1 MAHKSSCMKM
11 RYNSKKCKCKNV
23 TSIRR
28 TRLGRKGNNKTKKTN
43 RMRKIKKNR
52 KMKGGD
58 GVDDKNSPDFN
69 ANLAY
74 DSTQTGGGNLGAGCP
89 DPNFSIYNTNEL
101 SLFPYRPT

>member
-74 DSTQTGGGNLGAGCP
+74 DSKQTGGGNLGAGCP